1 MRYFNIKSGKTLFA
15 EWVPMEKVVINHEFN
30 EKWTHD
36 YIRIASFRNPIEKR
50 TDVLIQCVPAE
61 VEAVGKNGFSFRRV
75 HFAGVQFY
83 AGGYS
88 RLTEKRLKEALN
100 NSADL
105 ITDAWEKEKCPLFF
119 GPKCLHEL
127 CEEIRKRY

>member
-1 MRYFNIKSGKTLFA
+1 MGTYGKSCY
-15 EWVPMEKVVINHEFN
+15 NHEFG

-61 VEAVGKNGFSFRRV
+61 VEKVGENGFSFRRV

-88 RLTEKRLKEALN
+88 RLTAKRLKEALN

-119 GPKCLHEL
+119 SSESLHEL
-127 CEEIRKRY
+127 CEDIGKSY